1 MHESTEKSVRGAAS
15 ELRERGNQEKSFYA
29 REIKSRGIDW
39 DYMIDSAH
47 RGDLFM
53 HVEETSYRLPD
64 NSRNCL
70 INTPSRMSV
79 NAETSPNID
88 IVII

>member
-1 MHESTEKSVRGAAS
+1 MRESTGKSVRGAAS
-15 ELRERGNQEKSFYA
+15 ELREREPGKVILRA
-29 REIKSRGIDW
+29 RVINSRGIDG
-39 DYMIDSAH
+39 DYMIDNAH
-47 RGDLFM
+47 RGDPFM
-53 HVEETSYRLPD
+53 HVGETSYRPPD

-70 INTPSRMSV
+70 INTSSRMSV